1 VIASSDC
8 GFAQGAGLQRQVPS
22 IVWAKLAALF
32 EGARLASRAAHEAVS
47 DILSGG

>member
-22 IVWAKLAALF
+22 IVWAKLTALA
-32 EGARLASRAAHEAVS
+32 EGARIASRQRVAV
-47 DILSGG
+47 